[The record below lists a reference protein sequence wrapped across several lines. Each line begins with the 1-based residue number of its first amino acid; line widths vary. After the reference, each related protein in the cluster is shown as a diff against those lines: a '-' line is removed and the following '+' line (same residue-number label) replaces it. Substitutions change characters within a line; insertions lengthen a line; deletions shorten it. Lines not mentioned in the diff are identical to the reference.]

1 MTITMGCGKVDLV
14 LMRLTGAK
22 CLNQVNT
29 GGENI
34 SLTYSPEGN
43 YVAVGTK
50 VSQSIPG
57 IPTIASLLLTT
68 IPRRTQYHL

>member
-1 MTITMGCGKVDLV
+1 ML
-14 LMRLTGAK
+14 GAK

-34 SLTYSPEGN
+34 SLTYSPNGQ

-50 VSQSIPG
+50 VGSYAL
-57 IPTIASLLLTT
+57 ASKSALGRL
-68 IPRRTQYHL
+68 IFS

>member
-1 MTITMGCGKVDLV
+1 MNFV

-50 VSQSIPG
+50 VSQAFLP
-57 IPTIASLLLTT
+57 PLV
-68 IPRRTQYHL
+68 YY

>member
-1 MTITMGCGKVDLV
+1 MESCCWCWGIIKRRPGSDE
-14 LMRLTGAK
+14 RYIGAK

-34 SLTYSPEGN
+34 SLTYSPDGN

-50 VSQSIPG
+50 VG
-57 IPTIASLLLTT
+57 
-68 IPRRTQYHL
+68 